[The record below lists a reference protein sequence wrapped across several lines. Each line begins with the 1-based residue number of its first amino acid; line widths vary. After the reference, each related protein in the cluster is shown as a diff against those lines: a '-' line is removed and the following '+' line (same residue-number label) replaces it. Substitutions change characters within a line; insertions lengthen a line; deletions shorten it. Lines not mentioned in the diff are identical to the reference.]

1 MGMLVEAGAVDVITH
16 FALRLTG
23 GGDATGLTIADLDLQ
38 YVRSGETP
46 SAKVDAIALA
56 ATDSA
61 HADNKGIEIDATDQ
75 PGLHRFDWPDAA
87 FVYGTGVRE
96 VILTVKGSTINTEHL
111 RVTIGKQGY
120 NAMGETTIATVVDG
134 PTSPISFTATTGPGD
149 NNSWLGNEMVVY
161 DADGD
166 PSRRRCTSY
175 TGSTKA
181 FTIESAFDFDPV
193 AGDKIISNPVAD
205 VDDADAIV
213 EKMYDKILAGNHDI
227 AGSAGF
233 ILQLITA
240 IKAVTDLFVF
250 TKAGQVDA
258 NTKSFNQAAI
268 KGDGEGSPWDGGA

>member
-1 MGMLVEAGAVDVITH
+1 MGMQIEAGAADVTTY

-38 YVRSGETP
+38 YVRSGATP

-134 PTSPISFTATTGPGD
+134 PTSPVSFTATTGPGD
-149 NNSWLGNEMVVY
+149 NNAWLGNEMVVY
-161 DADGD
+161 NANGD
-166 PSRRRCTSY
+166 RSRRRCTSY
-175 TGSTKA
+175 TAGGA

-193 AGDKIISNPVAD
+193 AGDKIISNPVSD

-213 EKMYDKILAGNHDI
+213 QKVWDKVLAGNHDI
-227 AGSAGF
+227 DGSAGAV
-233 ILQLITA
+233 LQLVVA
-240 IKAVTDLFVF
+240 IKVITDQMVF
-250 TKAGQVDA
+250 SKSGQLDG
-258 NTKSFNQAAI
+258 NMKSINGAEVVGGGTTI
-268 KGDGEGSPWDGGA
+268 DPWNGP